1 MLGRRRTESALDKIE
16 EREIEE
22 RQRELKEKKDKSIR
36 KSVENFKKIS

>member
-1 MLGRRRTESALDKIE
+1 MLRSQITSSALDKIE